1 MDPTQHDAPVREAPS
16 ESDQRFLANRTT
28 VMSLYEFGPFQLDAE
43 RLLLLRN
50 GEPVA
55 VGPKVVETL
64 LALIEHCGELLA
76 KNELLDRIW
85 PEGYVEEANLAQNI
99 YVLRKVLRDW
109 RSDAIETIPRRGYR
123 FTAPVQRVERQ
134 PVAPVVAVA
143 PEPEVVTVPDR
154 RPTSLLRNRF
164 VVAVAAAAFAM
175 AAFVGVV
182 VTLAIADRAHPAQQ
196 SLSDSG
202 SRLYAIGHYYW
213 NLRTR
218 NGVEKSLIYFKQV
231 VDSDPHVALG
241 YAALA
246 EGNAAMGDYHYG
258 TLPPNVYFERAR
270 AYAEK
275 ALALD
280 PNSAEGHAALGF
292 IAINRGQFGAALNE
306 LQRSLQLDQQYGP
319 AHEWYGIALLHE
331 GQLPDAFRQLRAAA
345 DLDPLSVATTAWLG
359 SAAYLDRR
367 FSDAIAYSRQT
378 LDLSPQR
385 ADAYATLGLSYEA
398 QGDYDRAI
406 DTFKRFSRTEMGCRA
421 QGAAYLAYAYAN
433 AHRMREARAELAYAM
448 AHSKDVAPED
458 LAAALAAVGH
468 RTVALGVLR
477 HARNEMSWMAIANDP
492 RFDRLRTDAQFR
504 QLTQGPD

>member
-1 MDPTQHDAPVREAPS
+1 MDLTQHDAPVHEAPS
-16 ESDQRFLANRTT
+16 ESDQRFLADRTT
-28 VMSLYEFGPFQLDAE
+28 AMSLYEFGPFQLDAE

-109 RSDAIETIPRRGYR
+109 RADAIETIPRRGYR
-123 FTAPVQRVERQ
+123 FCAQVQRVDRQ
-134 PVAPVVAVA
+134 PAAPALTVA
-143 PEPEVVTVPDR
+143 PEPDLVTAPAA
-154 RPTSLLRNRF
+154 RPPAPLRNRLF
-164 VVAVAAAAFAM
+164 AALAAVFAVV
-175 AAFVGVV
+175 AFVGIAL
-182 VTLAIADRAHPAQQ
+182 TLAIADRAHPAQQ
-196 SLSDSG
+196 TLSDSG

-213 NLRTR
+213 NLRSR
-218 NGVEKSLIYFKQV
+218 DGVEKSLAYFKQV
-231 VDSDPHVALG
+231 VDSDPHDALG

-246 EGNAAMGDYHYG
+246 EANAAMGDYHYG
-258 TLPPNVYFERAR
+258 ALPPSVYFNRAH

-292 IAINRGQFGAALNE
+292 IAINRGQFGEALDE
-306 LQRSLQLDQQYGP
+306 LQRSLKLDQQYGP
-319 AHEWYGIALLHE
+319 AHEWYGIALLHD

-367 FSDAIAYSRQT
+367 FDDAIAYSRQT

-385 ADAYATLGLSYEA
+385 ADAYATLGLAYEA
-398 QGDYDRAI
+398 QGDYSRAI
-406 DTFKRFSRTEMGCRA
+406 DAFKRFSRTETGWRA

-433 AHRMREARAELAYAM
+433 AHRMNEARTELSYAM

-492 RFDRLRTDAQFR
+492 RFDSLRADAQFR
-504 QLTQGPD
+504 QLVQGPD